1 MSKNTLYTF
10 DYFQPPEYHFSLD
23 SVFLAQ
29 IVAKQYQESSNL
41 SEIQVLDLCSGCGVI
56 GLELS
61 IHLKNLE
68 HVTFVEI
75 QEIYTEF
82 FKKNLYGIHKNRKN
96 FEMINMN
103 YDQMR
108 TSQFKEKFD
117 LILSNPPYF
126 FRGEGLY
133 SPSEFKNRCRF
144 FMDSNFEELIKTIE
158 YILSPKGEAYLL
170 IREGSTHGRDPLA
183 DLKKALSPCISANI
197 FDNIRG
203 TMVVRIKKI

>member
-29 IVAKQYQESSNL
+29 VVAKLYRESSNL
-41 SEIQVLDLCSGCGVI
+41 PQLKVLDLCSGCGVI

-61 IHLKNLE
+61 IHLQELE
-68 HVTFVEI
+68 YLTFIEI
-75 QEIYTEF
+75 QEIYNEYF
-82 FKKNLYGIHKNRKN
+82 SKNLQGIHENRKK
-96 FEMINMN
+96 FELINMN
-103 YDQMR
+103 YEQM
-108 TSQFKEKFD
+108 QVPKYKEKFD

-126 FRGEGLY
+126 FKGEGLY

-144 FMDSNFEELIKTIE
+144 FMDSSFIELIKSVE
-158 YILSPKGEAYLL
+158 YILSPKGEAFLL
-170 IREGSTHGRDPLA
+170 VREGSTHGRNPLMEIQKI
-183 DLKKALSPCISANI
+183 LTPNCCANI